1 MEISSTLQKSQLMQ
15 GGPNAAQEA
24 HRVQQT
30 ILVDQ
35 NQWASEVRKSD
46 ERCEQYVQMLQQ
58 IQLKL
63 VEEQNYTKDL
73 V

>member
-1 MEISSTLQKSQLMQ
+1 MEISSTLQKSQPME

-35 NQWASEVRKSD
+35 N
-46 ERCEQYVQMLQQ
+46 
-58 IQLKL
+58 
-63 VEEQNYTKDL
+63 
-73 V
+73 